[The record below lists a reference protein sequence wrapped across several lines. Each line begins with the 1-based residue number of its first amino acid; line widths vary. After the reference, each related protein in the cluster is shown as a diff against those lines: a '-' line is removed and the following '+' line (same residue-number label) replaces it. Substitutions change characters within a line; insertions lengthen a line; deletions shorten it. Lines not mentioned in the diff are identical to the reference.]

1 MEKERDFPEM
11 TLQEAETK
19 LLEIDDKINELLKK
33 REMVLEINEYVITND
48 DLQ

>member
-1 MEKERDFPEM
+1 M

-33 REMVLEINEYVITND
+33 REMVLEVNEYVITND